1 MARRYVNPNRTDDD
15 ALLEL
20 QAWAEEDRWL
30 ARRQDAAGT
39 AGGYQPRAV
48 VTREA
53 RVYNPGTDSAGA
65 LFLSDIVRAYAFAD
79 SAAQQRLARHM
90 QEERVE
96 RGQWLE
102 RASAGTAQFSGMV
115 VPNYLTSL
123 YSLAV
128 AAGRPFADIC
138 TRHDLPATGMSVTV
152 PAETTGAAAG
162 AQAGGENS
170 AAPSQTP
177 VYTPTTENVLT
188 AAGSLTLSR
197 QLVDR
202 SAAAVE
208 VTLADLLL
216 RQATNLDSTL
226 INAAVFGLNAL
237 ATVVTYTDAS
247 PTAQKAYSKILAAAA
262 GVKAALKSAGNP
274 THAIMTSARWWWLN
288 EPGTSWPMITGQGQ
302 AQADRGGPAAA
313 AVSGVLPCGL
323 AVVSDDAV
331 PSTLGVGTN
340 QDRVFVV
347 SAGECHLWEAA
358 GPEAGQVFIRAE
370 TPAAASLGVQL
381 TAWSYYAACF
391 RRYASAVQAVDGSGL
406 VMPVFA

>member
-1 MARRYVNPNRTDDD
+1 MARRYVNPNRTDDSV
-15 ALLEL
+15 LLEL
-20 QAWAEEDRWL
+20 RAWAEEDRL
-30 ARRQDAAGT
+30 RARRQDATGA

-53 RVYNPGTDSAGA
+53 RVYNRGTDPAGA
-65 LFLSDIVRAYAFAD
+65 LFLSDVARARMFRD
-79 SAAQQRLARHM
+79 PAAQERLTRHSA
-90 QEERVE
+90 EERVE
-96 RGQWLE
+96 RGRWLE
-102 RASAGTAQFSGMV
+102 RAAAGSAQFVGLV
-115 VPNYLTSL
+115 VPGYLTDL

-138 TRHDLPATGMSVTV
+138 NRHDLPETGMTVTL

-170 AAPSQTP
+170 ATPSQTP
-177 VYTPTTENVLT
+177 AYTPTTENVLT
-188 AAGSLTLSR
+188 ATGSLTLSR

-202 SAAAVE
+202 SAAALE
-208 VTLADLLL
+208 VTLRDLLL

-274 THAIMTSARWWWLN
+274 THAVMTSARWWWLN

-302 AQADRGGPAAA
+302 PQDGRGAGGG
-313 AVSGVLPCGL
+313 VSGVLPCGL

-331 PSTLGVGTN
+331 PSNLGVGTN
-340 QDRVFVV
+340 QDRIFVV
-347 SAGECHLWEAA
+347 SAGECHLFDPP
-358 GPEAGQVFIRAE
+358 GPEAGQVFIGADQ
-370 TPAAASLGVQL
+370 PAAGSLGVQL
-381 TAWSYYAACF
+381 TAWSFYAFCA
-391 RRYASAVQAVDGSGL
+391 RRFASAVQAVDGTGL
-406 VMPVFA
+406 VTPVFT